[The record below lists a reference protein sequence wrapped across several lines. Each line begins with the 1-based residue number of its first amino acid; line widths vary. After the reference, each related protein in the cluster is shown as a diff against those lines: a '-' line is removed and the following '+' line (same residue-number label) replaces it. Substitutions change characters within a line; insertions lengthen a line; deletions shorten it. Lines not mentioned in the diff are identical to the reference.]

1 MDGSQSSERSGF
13 YQLEESPSVEEC
25 WRQNIIRNGNTE
37 DPLAE
42 KQSTKGQI
50 LEQGRSFLRL
60 ARLFDM
66 ESHEFRI
73 KVSRLKLGINGLYTI
88 CLLVNKN
95 VIV

>member
-25 WRQNIIRNGNTE
+25 WRQNIIRNGNSE

-50 LEQGRSFLRL
+50 LGQGRSFLRFV
-60 ARLFDM
+60 RLFDM
-66 ESHEFRI
+66 ESYKFLI
-73 KVSRLKLGINGLYTI
+73 KVSRLKLKITGLYTI

-95 VIV
+95 VLV